1 MVDTVGKKL
10 LRIIDR
16 ATIKEV
22 FLFWIVFMIVM
33 GMVYFFLTFFSGDI
47 LYRGKI
53 VKPSF
58 GSFFLMQYFSF
69 ITSVSA
75 SQGYGDIFPLG
86 IARVF
91 AVFEAVTG
99 LLLFGMLIAKL
110 VSVKQEVILEEVYAI
125 SHDEQLSRVRATI
138 NQFTIDMN
146 KVMDKVHQGMITKRS
161 IKESWVHFYSLSK
174 ALQDLNQ
181 LIFNPK
187 RESSEYVKTL
197 DFNQLDLLIVGI
209 TSALQ
214 KTVQFFEL
222 VDQRKLELD
231 RVHVAE
237 TLSTIY
243 GSIKLFADHYQRLP
257 ELREQFTEV
266 LALLDA
272 TKNLL
277 NKYTGYKK
285 YI

>member
-1 MVDTVGKKL
+1 MDALGKKL
-10 LRIIDR
+10 VRVIDR
-16 ATIKEV
+16 ASFKEV
-22 FLFWIVFMIVM
+22 LLFWIIFMFLL
-33 GMVYFFLTFFSGDI
+33 GCVYFSITLVSDTI
-47 LYRGKI
+47 LYRGKVVQPGI
-53 VKPSF
+53 D
-58 GSFFLMQYFSF
+58 GFFLTQYFSF
-69 ITSVSA
+69 ITAVSA

-86 IARVF
+86 FARFV
-91 AVFEAVTG
+91 AVIEAIMG

-110 VSVKQEVILEEVYAI
+110 VSVKQEIILEEVYSI
-125 SHDEQLSRVRATI
+125 SHDEKLSRVRSSI

-181 LIFNPK
+181 LILNPK

-197 DFNQLDLLIVGI
+197 DFNQLDLLIVGM

-214 KTVQFFEL
+214 KAVQFFDL

-231 RVHVAE
+231 REHVAE

-243 GSIKLFADHYQRLP
+243 GSLQLFVDHYHGIV
-257 ELREQFTEV
+257 ELRQQFNE
-266 LALLDA
+266 LKLLLSS
-272 TKNLL
+272 TKTLL
-277 NKYTGYKK
+277 NKYLGYKK

>member
-1 MVDTVGKKL
+1 MVDTLGRKL
-10 LRIIDR
+10 VRIIDR
-16 ATIKEV
+16 ATFKEV
-22 FLFWIVFMIVM
+22 LLFWLVFMVAL
-33 GMVYFFLTFFSGDI
+33 GFVYFFLTLFFDTV
-47 LYRGKI
+47 LYRGKVVQPGI
-53 VKPSF
+53 E
-58 GSFFLMQYFSF
+58 SFFLMQYFSF
-69 ITSVSA
+69 ITAVSA

-86 IARVF
+86 LARFV
-91 AVFEAVTG
+91 AVVEAVTG

-110 VSVKQEVILEEVYAI
+110 VSVKQEVILEEVYSI
-125 SHDEQLSRVRATI
+125 SHDEKLSRVRSMI
-138 NQFTIDMN
+138 NQFSIEMN

-197 DFNQLDLLIVGI
+197 DFNQLDLLIVGM
-209 TSALQ
+209 TSSVQ
-214 KTVQFFEL
+214 KAVQFFDL

-231 RVHVAE
+231 REHVAE

-243 GSIKLFADHYQRLP
+243 GSLRLFVDHYHAVP
-257 ELREQFTEV
+257 ELRQQMSEFK
-266 LALLDA
+266 LLLDS

-277 NKYTGYKK
+277 NKYLGYKK